1 MTAGHLEV
9 KKTLQRVKQRY
20 YRCGSSSSAK
30 AWCRKCPK
38 CPSRRKPQK
47 RFQATLQVYNVV
59 APLER
64 LAIDILG
71 PLPETD
77 QGNRYFL
84 VVMNYFSKWVEALAM
99 PEQSAV
105 TVAHLLVTEVT
116 SRFSVPLKFTL
127 TKDVTWN
134 QCCSRK
140 FVGF

>member
-1 MTAGHLEV
+1 M
-9 KKTLQRVKQRY
+9 
-20 YRCGSSSSAK
+20 
-30 AWCRKCPK
+30 
-38 CPSRRKPQK
+38 
-47 RFQATLQVYNVV
+47 V

>member
-1 MTAGHLEV
+1 M
-9 KKTLQRVKQRY
+9 
-20 YRCGSSSSAK
+20 
-30 AWCRKCPK
+30 
-38 CPSRRKPQK
+38 
-47 RFQATLQVYNVV
+47 V

-116 SRFSVPLKFTL
+116 SRFGVSLKFTL
-127 TKDVTWN
+127 TKDVTSN

>member
-1 MTAGHLEV
+1 M
-9 KKTLQRVKQRY
+9 
-20 YRCGSSSSAK
+20 SSSGTTGMEAAVMQRRGAENVLSA
-30 AWCRKCPK
+30 RLEG
-38 CPSRRKPQK
+38 SRRKGFKPHYK
-47 RFQATLQVYNVV
+47 HNVA

-64 LAIDILG
+64 LTIDILG
-71 PLPETD
+71 PLSETD

-116 SRFSVPLKFTL
+116 SRFSVSLKFTL
-127 TKDVTWN
+127 TKDVTSN